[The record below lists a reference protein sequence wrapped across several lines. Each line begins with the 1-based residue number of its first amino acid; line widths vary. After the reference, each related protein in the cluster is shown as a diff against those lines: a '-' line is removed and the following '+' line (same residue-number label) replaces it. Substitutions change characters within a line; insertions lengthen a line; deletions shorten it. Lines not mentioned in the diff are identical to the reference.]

1 MPDFTA
7 ADEAL
12 GSLILI
18 EELFSL
24 LAKSGTVP
32 KSALADVVRS
42 ASARLATEDQF
53 GASEAIQHYFE
64 AWLRD

>member
-1 MPDFTA
+1 MSDFTA

-12 GSLILI
+12 GSLVLI
-18 EELFSL
+18 EEFFSL

-32 KSALADVVRS
+32 KAALADVVRS
-42 ASARLATEDQF
+42 ASARLATEDHF
-53 GASEAIQHYFE
+53 GASEAVQHYFE